1 MASKKHSKTPDTYR
15 LWEMFTTDWQV
26 SQIMDT
32 PIKCKCGAMTTR
44 RDCVAKQEFF
54 DNVTYTNYYHKECG
68 AFVRCDGIPVPLVS
82 VEIEDE
88 NEGSDNE

>member
-1 MASKKHSKTPDTYR
+1 MASKNKSKTPDTYR

-32 PIKCKCGAMTTR
+32 HIKCKCGKMTTR
-44 RDCVAKQEFF
+44 RECEMRPSFF
-54 DNVTYTNYYHKECG
+54 DDVTYHNYYCQHCG
-68 AFVRCDGIPVPLVS
+68 AFMRCDGIPVPLVRA
-82 VEIEDE
+82 EIEDE